1 MNYFEREYPG
11 FQTRDESRIKRERK
25 YHGLQSVEVHS
36 KAFDLPLI
44 FTSAFLLLTG
54 LILIYDVTPMASL
67 KISPDRLFY
76 FKNQLTWATLGTFA
90 LIFLSYFN
98 YRRLIN
104 LGPVLLLFSIISLIL
119 VLIPHVGTEVNG
131 ARRWINIGPF
141 SFQPSEFAK
150 LSLILYCTS
159 VIAKFEN
166 FKIKLSDAFL
176 VIFIP
181 AAIVSGLVFLGPDLG
196 TSLILMT
203 LMLAVYFVGNG
214 PIIHFAL
221 IFPAIISLIIPLI
234 YIAPYRLN
242 RIKAFL
248 DPTSDPQGTSYHI
261 TQILKAIATGG
272 FFGLGIGGSISKFN
286 YIPEIQTD
294 AIFAIYVEE
303 TGFLGAVIL
312 ILAFTFLL
320 KRAILI
326 ARNAP
331 DYRGRI
337 LASGIAALI
346 FAQSFFN
353 IASNVAL
360 IPLTGVPLPFI
371 SYGGSSLF
379 VTMAAVGI
387 LLNIKRHS

>member
-1 MNYFEREYPG
+1 MNY
-11 FQTRDESRIKRERK
+11 SNIKK
-25 YHGLQSVEVHS
+25 LYSSSSGI
-36 KAFDLPLI
+36 PLI
-44 FTSAFLLLTG
+44 LTSALLLLAG
-54 LILIYDVTPMASL
+54 LIIIYDVTPLASL
-67 KISPDRLFY
+67 NISGDRLFY

-90 LIFLSYFN
+90 LIFLSFFN

-104 LGPVLLLFSIISLIL
+104 LAPVLLLFSIISLIL
-119 VLIPHVGTEVNG
+119 VLIPHLGTEVNG

-159 VIAKFEN
+159 IIAKFEN
-166 FKIKLSDAFL
+166 FKIKLSDAIL

-181 AAIVSGLVFLGPDLG
+181 SAIVAGLVFLGPDLG
-196 TSLILMT
+196 TSLILMF
-203 LMLAVYFVGNG
+203 LMLAIYFVGNG

-221 IFPAIISLIIPLI
+221 IFPAFISIIIPLI
-234 YIAPYRLN
+234 IFSPYRFN
-242 RIKAFL
+242 RIKSFL
-248 DPTSDPQGTSYHI
+248 DPSSDPQGASYHI
-261 TQILKAIATGG
+261 SQILKSLATGG
-272 FFGLGIGGSISKFN
+272 LFGVGIGGSRGKFN

-294 AIFAIYVEE
+294 AIFAIFVEE
-303 TGFLGAVIL
+303 TGFLGAVLL
-312 ILAFTFLL
+312 IAAFMFLIR
-320 KRAILI
+320 RAIAI

-331 DYRGRI
+331 DYHGRV
-337 LASGIAALI
+337 LASGIAALL

-379 VTMAAVGI
+379 VTMASIGI

>member
-1 MNYFEREYPG
+1 MYYSNVKKFFSSAY
-11 FQTRDESRIKRERK
+11 DI
-25 YHGLQSVEVHS
+25 
-36 KAFDLPLI
+36 PLI
-44 FTSAFLLLTG
+44 LTSALLLITG
-54 LILIYDVTPMASL
+54 LIVIYDVTPLASL

-76 FKNQLTWATLGTFA
+76 FKNQLTWATLGTIA
-90 LIFLSYFN
+90 LIFLSFFN

-104 LGPVLLLFSIISLIL
+104 LGPILLLFSIISLIL
-119 VLIPHVGTEVNG
+119 VLIPHIGTEVNG

-150 LSLILYCTS
+150 LSLILYSTS
-159 VIAKFEN
+159 IIAKFEN

-181 AAIVSGLVFLGPDLG
+181 AVIVSGLVFLGPDLG

-203 LMLAVYFVGNG
+203 LMLAVYYVGNG

-221 IFPAIISLIIPLI
+221 IFPAIISLIVPLI
-234 YIAPYRLN
+234 YFAPYRLN

-248 DPTSDPQGTSYHI
+248 DPSSDPQGASYHI
-261 TQILKAIATGG
+261 SQILKAIATGG
-272 FFGLGIGGSISKFN
+272 LFGVGIGGSRSKFN

-294 AIFAIYVEE
+294 AIFAIFVEE

-312 ILAFTFLL
+312 VLIFIFLI

-331 DYRGRI
+331 DYQGRI
-337 LASGIAALI
+337 LGSGIAALL

-379 VTMAAVGI
+379 VTMAAIGI

>member
-1 MNYFEREYPG
+1 MNYTNVKKFYS
-11 FQTRDESRIKRERK
+11 FA
-25 YHGLQSVEVHS
+25 Y
-36 KAFDLPLI
+36 DLPLI
-44 FTSAFLLLTG
+44 LISVLLLLTG
-54 LILIYDVTPMASL
+54 LIIIYDVTPLASL

-76 FKNQLTWATLGTFA
+76 FKNQLTWATLGSLA
-90 LIFLSYFN
+90 LIFLSFFN

-104 LGPVLLLFSIISLIL
+104 LGPILLLFSIISLIL
-119 VLIPHVGTEVNG
+119 VLIPHIGTEVNG

-150 LSLILYCTS
+150 LSIILYCTS
-159 VIAKFEN
+159 IISKFEN

-176 VIFIP
+176 VIFTPSI
-181 AAIVSGLVFLGPDLG
+181 IVAGLVFLGPDLG
-196 TSLILMT
+196 TSLILMI
-203 LMLAVYFVGNG
+203 LMLTIYFVGNG
-214 PIIHFAL
+214 PLMHFAL
-221 IFPAIISLIIPLI
+221 IFPAAISLLIPLI
-234 YIAPYRLN
+234 IFSPYRFN
-242 RIKAFL
+242 RIKSFL
-248 DPTSDPQGTSYHI
+248 DPASDPQGASYHI
-261 TQILKAIATGG
+261 TQILKSIATGG
-272 FFGLGIGGSISKFN
+272 LLGVGIGGSRGKFN

-294 AIFAIYVEE
+294 AIFAIFVEE

-312 ILAFTFLL
+312 IAAFIFLI
-320 KRAILI
+320 KRAITI

-337 LASGIAALI
+337 LASGIAALL

-379 VTMAAVGI
+379 ITLAAIGI